1 MNEIDK
7 KRVLIVDDN
16 PYILKILAT
25 MLKLENLE
33 ITTAKNGEDALHLII
48 NETEGKFD
56 IIVTDYQMPII
67 NGQELA
73 DTLRSYDEYCHTPI
87 ILVTQATHIRYEND
101 DKYKVF
107 NKILYKP
114 IRGMTING
122 TKSYA
127 KGIALVFSLIF
138 RRNCI
143 NLANQLIQ
151 GVIIKLL
158 MPHSSIL

>member
-1 MNEIDK
+1 MCNKVK
-7 KRVLIVDDN
+7 KN
-16 PYILKILAT
+16 
-25 MLKLENLE
+25 
-33 ITTAKNGEDALHLII
+33 TAKKSENIQDGGKQDNRQDDPSQGDNGKL
-48 NETEGKFD
+48 NEEK
-56 IIVTDYQMPII
+56 
-67 NGQELA
+67 A
-73 DTLRSYDEYCHTPI
+73 S
-87 ILVTQATHIRYEND
+87 
-101 DKYKVF
+101 
-107 NKILYKP
+107 
-114 IRGMTING
+114 RGMTING

>member
-67 NGQELA
+67 NGQECRQGQGKEEKCMIVSGV
-73 DTLRSYDEYCHTPI
+73 DP
-87 ILVTQATHIRYEND
+87 
-101 DKYKVF
+101 
-107 NKILYKP
+107 
-114 IRGMTING
+114 
-122 TKSYA
+122 
-127 KGIALVFSLIF
+127 LIWW
-138 RRNCI
+138 
-143 NLANQLIQ
+143 
-151 GVIIKLL
+151 
-158 MPHSSIL
+158 MS

>member
-67 NGQELA
+67 NEPHPKQMSRSPRQHRKRDCKEKCGWLVYI
-73 DTLRSYDEYCHTPI
+73 LRRNQANVFGVQWVI
-87 ILVTQATHIRYEND
+87 RLVT
-101 DKYKVF
+101 
-107 NKILYKP
+107 L
-114 IRGMTING
+114 ING
-122 TKSYA
+122 QYIAFTVGVAMLNQASCGVVKSL
-127 KGIALVFSLIF
+127 KI
-138 RRNCI
+138 
-143 NLANQLIQ
+143 
-151 GVIIKLL
+151 
-158 MPHSSIL
+158 